1 MHNGIVENYLSLKKK
16 LIEEGHK
23 FTTETD
29 TEIIAHLVEKV
40 FHEVRQRRIDLRWKR
55 RCGRR

>member
-16 LIEEGHK
+16 LIAEGHK

-29 TEIIAHLVEKV
+29 TEIIAHLIEKHYLQTGNGHRPSLEEA
-40 FHEVRQRRIDLRWKR
+40 FARR
-55 RCGRR
+55 